1 MSTLQVTNDL
11 KPEVPETQSLES
23 LALSAIINFED
34 HSGTRFVQKLNG
46 VQRLAMRYLSCASF
60 DSKNSKNAKVIQ
72 KSKEMDSRVTKSD
85 LPAPKVLKIAKLTPN
100 LSLQHVKDF
109 VSSNNQDFVN
119 SKTIFTVK
127 LNLEHIRQ
135 F

>member
-1 MSTLQVTNDL
+1 M
-11 KPEVPETQSLES
+11 
-23 LALSAIINFED
+23 
-34 HSGTRFVQKLNG
+34 
-46 VQRLAMRYLSCASF
+46 Y
-60 DSKNSKNAKVIQ
+60 
-72 KSKEMDSRVTKSD
+72 SRATKSD

-100 LSLQHVKDF
+100 LSLQHVKDV